1 MTGTASWS
9 HQTTLAASPVSAS
22 EARRFVCD
30 HLVDHRLLYLVDPVR
45 LVASELATHA
55 LVHARTA
62 FTLTLAAV
70 GDTVVLTVR
79 DDSDSDS
86 GSSWVS
92 DASAATPTAVRGL
105 EIVNLVSLEW
115 GVGSD
120 GGVQTLWASF
130 AMRSGR
136 SF

>member
-1 MTGTASWS
+1 MTGTENWS

-22 EARRFVCD
+22 EARRFVCN
-30 HLVDHRLLYLVDPVR
+30 HLIDHRLLYLVDPVR

-55 LVHARTA
+55 LVHAQTA
-62 FTLTLAAV
+62 FTITLAAV
-70 GDTVVLTVR
+70 GETVVLTVR

-86 GSSWVS
+86 AWVS
-92 DASAATPTAVRGL
+92 DPAAATPTASRGL
-105 EIVNLVSLEW
+105 EIVDLVSLEW
-115 GVGSD
+115 GAGSD
-120 GGVQTLWASF
+120 GGARTLWASF